1 MSKVQTLEPIVFLID
16 LDGTMIGNIQP
27 QIDEYYLIK
36 NINKEIKKVNSK
48 DKQIRY
54 NTTLL
59 NEELRK
65 YIIRPKL
72 DKFLRNIK
80 KYENIELFVY
90 TASSDD
96 WAKFIIPQIEKV
108 TNFKFNR
115 PLLTRNNIIQN
126 NHRTNIKSINKVK
139 PLVYKTLK
147 KKYKL
152 KSINDL
158 KYITLIDNTKN
169 VLIEKKNL
177 VHCPTFDYIHQ
188 IDYLRMIPK
197 DILKKYYIIIENNLN
212 LNHSTNLY
220 EFYAKYY
227 ELLNKQ
233 FSRCSR
239 INQYFLNDSYWS
251 KFSSLL
257 KQNISNISFSQL
269 LRLLKQIK

>member
-27 QIDEYYLIK
+27 QINEYYLIK
-36 NINKEIKKVNSK
+36 DINKEIKKTNN
-48 DKQIRY
+48 KQIRY
-54 NTTLL
+54 NTTIL

-96 WAKFIIPQIEKV
+96 WAKFIIPQLEKA
-108 TNFKFNR
+108 TKFKFNR

-126 NHRTNIKSINKVK
+126 NQRTNIKSINKVK
-139 PLVYKTLK
+139 PLVYKALK

-197 DILKKYYIIIENNLN
+197 DTLKKYYIIIENSLN

>member
-1 MSKVQTLEPIVFLID
+1 MSKIQTLEPIVFLID

-27 QIDEYYLIK
+27 QVEEYYLIK
-36 NINKEIKKVNSK
+36 SINKEIRKSNN
-48 DKQIRY
+48 KQIRY
-54 NTTLL
+54 SNSIL
-59 NEELRK
+59 NEELKK

-72 DKFLRNIK
+72 DKFFKNIK

-96 WAKFIIPQIEKV
+96 WAKFVIPQIEKV
-108 TNFKFNR
+108 TKFKFNR
-115 PLLTRNNIIQN
+115 PLLTRNNIIPN
-126 NHRTNIKSINKVK
+126 NQKTNIKSINKVK
-139 PLVYKTLK
+139 PLVYKSLK

-152 KSINDL
+152 NSINDL

-177 VHCPTFDYIHQ
+177 VLCPTYDYIHQ

-197 DILKKYYIIIENNLN
+197 DTLKKYYILIEKNLG
-212 LNHSTNLY
+212 LDHSTNLY

-233 FSRCSR
+233 FSKCSR
-239 INQYFLNDSYWS
+239 INKYFLNDIYWIR
-251 KFSSLL
+251 FSNLL

>member
-1 MSKVQTLEPIVFLID
+1 MSNIQPVEPLVFLID

-27 QIDEYYLIK
+27 QIEEYYLIK
-36 NINKEIKKVNSK
+36 NINKEISK
-48 DKQIRY
+48 TNNKQIRY
-54 NTTLL
+54 NTSILL
-59 NEELRK
+59 EELKK

-72 DKFLRNIK
+72 EKFLRNIK

-96 WAKFIIPQIEKV
+96 WAKYIIPQIEKV
-108 TNFKFNR
+108 NKFKFNR

-126 NHRTNIKSINKVK
+126 NQKINIKSINKVK
-139 PLVYKTLK
+139 PLVYKSLK

-152 KSINDL
+152 NSINEL

-177 VHCPTFDYIHQ
+177 VHCPTYDYIHQ
-188 IDYLRMIPK
+188 IDYLRMISK
-197 DILKKYYIIIENNLN
+197 DTLKKYYIIIEKNLD
-212 LNHSTNLY
+212 LDHSNNLY

-233 FSRCSR
+233 FTRCSH
-239 INQYFLNDSYWS
+239 INQYFLNDTYWI
-251 KFSSLL
+251 KFSNLL
-257 KQNISNISFSQL
+257 KQNISNMSFTQL
-269 LRLLKQIK
+269 LKLLKQIK

>member
-1 MSKVQTLEPIVFLID
+1 MTKVQPIAPLVFLID

-27 QIDEYYLIK
+27 QLEEYYLIK
-36 NINKEIKKVNSK
+36 EINKEIKKTTN
-48 DKQIRY
+48 KQIRY
-54 NTTLL
+54 NTTILL
-59 NEELRK
+59 EELKK
-65 YIIRPKL
+65 YVIRPKL

-96 WAKFIIPQIEKV
+96 WARYIIPQIEKV
-108 TNFKFNR
+108 TKFKFNR
-115 PLLTRNNIIQN
+115 PLLTRNNIIPN
-126 NHRTNIKSINKVK
+126 NQRTNIKSINKVK
-139 PLVYKTLK
+139 PIVYKSLK

-152 KSINDL
+152 NSINDL

-177 VHCPTFDYIHQ
+177 VLCPTYDYTHQ

-197 DILKKYYIIIENNLN
+197 DTLKKYYILIEKNLG
-212 LNHSTNLY
+212 LDHSTNLY
-220 EFYAKYY
+220 QFYAKYY

-233 FSRCSR
+233 FSKCSR
-239 INQYFLNDSYWS
+239 INQYFLSDTYWV

-257 KQNISNISFSQL
+257 KQNISNISFTQL